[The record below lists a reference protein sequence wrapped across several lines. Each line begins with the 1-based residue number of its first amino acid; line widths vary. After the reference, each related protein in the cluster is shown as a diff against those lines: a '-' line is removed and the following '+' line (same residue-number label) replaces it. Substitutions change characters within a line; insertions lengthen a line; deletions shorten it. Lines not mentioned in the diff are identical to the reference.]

1 MFEHRDGF
9 METLRSGA
17 EMRRRIFESLEQR
30 YGQDF
35 AGGAV
40 GKTLYAT
47 LHSAVADADVPGA
60 LAEFESRF
68 LPLVNGRRLP
78 NQAEAASAE
87 ADEDAPAPD
96 GRQWGWIAAIIVVV
110 IVAGGLVVGLSTFN
124 TILAKH
130 PNKSKPV
137 PEVQVTEPAAR
148 EMPDANP
155 IRTIEG
161 NQEPS
166 AEPAEPAEPAV
177 SGPRPADQ

>member
-1 MFEHRDGF
+1 MMEYRDGF

-17 EMRRRIFESLEQR
+17 EMRKRIFESLEQR

-35 AGGAV
+35 ASGAV
-40 GKTLYAT
+40 GRTLYET

-78 NQAEAASAE
+78 NQSEVASAE
-87 ADEDAPAPD
+87 AADEGALEADGR
-96 GRQWGWIAAIIVVV
+96 GRQWGWIAAIIALVV
-110 IVAGGLVVGLSTFN
+110 VAGGLVVGLSTFN

-130 PNKSKPV
+130 SIKSKPV
-137 PEVQVTEPAAR
+137 PDVQVTEPAPPQI
-148 EMPDANP
+148 PDANP
-155 IRTIEG
+155 IRTIEDK
-161 NQEPS
+161 QEPS
-166 AEPAEPAEPAV
+166 AEPAA